1 MIEAVNNSPDSR
13 LVTIG
18 PYAFASLFTASG
30 SSKKFFSFGF
40 GFFPRPAFPVLDL
53 ADDLVMILIPFID
66 CPESAAIGAFEQTL
80 PISHIQ
86 LLESL
91 LKTIWCILN
100 KECII
105 KAVALAWHRG

>member
-1 MIEAVNNSPDSR
+1 
-13 LVTIG
+13 
-18 PYAFASLFTASG
+18 
-30 SSKKFFSFGF
+30 
-40 GFFPRPAFPVLDL
+40 
-53 ADDLVMILIPFID
+53 
-66 CPESAAIGAFEQTL
+66 
-80 PISHIQ
+80 